1 MKLHWKPNLSTS
13 ALHAAEAC
21 WQHPEQVNDSEVLAT
36 MRQYAERL
44 GRWIIDQH
52 PVEPQ
57 GFWETLIV
65 TGSAIDSNRELASA
79 VLTNRQVQDGDGSR
93 GSLLAD
99 LITDVEAAFRRLFP
113 RYDEQSA
120 FRFRPLQEQ
129 WLGYG
134 RGLMHLW
141 KCLVHQDALA
151 DACTVIGLQ
160 PILGGFGK
168 AHPDRDLVRIEAVL
182 TNARPE
188 LPEVI
193 RLGWLLVQLE
203 QKSNEIFRSDAS
215 TDAPALIPL
224 ATLPAILAAGQELE
238 LTRCDVAHVA
248 LAFRHWHISGPL
260 VAADITESPTELAN
274 LLIEWW
280 LSSERSQAS
289 WQTAVRMLANRLF
302 A

>member
-1 MKLHWKPNLSTS
+1 
-13 ALHAAEAC
+13 
-21 WQHPEQVNDSEVLAT
+21 
-36 MRQYAERL
+36 
-44 GRWIIDQH
+44 
-52 PVEPQ
+52 
-57 GFWETLIV
+57 
-65 TGSAIDSNRELASA
+65 
-79 VLTNRQVQDGDGSR
+79 VQDGDGSR

-99 LITDVEAAFRRLFP
+99 LITDVEAAFRQLFP
-113 RYDEQSA
+113 RYEEQSA

-134 RGLMHLW
+134 RGLMNLW

>member
-1 MKLHWKPNLSTS
+1 
-13 ALHAAEAC
+13 
-21 WQHPEQVNDSEVLAT
+21 
-36 MRQYAERL
+36 
-44 GRWIIDQH
+44 
-52 PVEPQ
+52 
-57 GFWETLIV
+57 
-65 TGSAIDSNRELASA
+65 
-79 VLTNRQVQDGDGSR
+79 
-93 GSLLAD
+93 
-99 LITDVEAAFRRLFP
+99 
-113 RYDEQSA
+113 
-120 FRFRPLQEQ
+120 
-129 WLGYG
+129 
-134 RGLMHLW
+134 
-141 KCLVHQDALA
+141 LA